1 MSYVAAFY
9 ADDPKAATASHESA
23 SVRVP
28 FMVKDRQ
35 DWQEFADGLAEHPAV
50 GPAIT
55 LRRMQ
60 RRHLK
65 LHGLGAKL
73 AGFLDTLSRKGELI

>member
-1 MSYVAAFY
+1 MGYVAAFY
-9 ADDPKAATASHESA
+9 ADAPKAAAASHESA

-28 FMVKDRQ
+28 FMVRDRRG
-35 DWQEFADGLAEHPAV
+35 WQEFADGLAEHPAI

-60 RRHLK
+60 GRHLK

-73 AGFLDTLSRKGELI
+73 AGFLDTLSKKGELI

>member
-1 MSYVAAFY
+1 MGYVAAFY
-9 ADDPKAATASHESA
+9 ADDLKAAAASHESA

-28 FMVKDRQ
+28 FMVEDRRG
-35 DWQEFADGLAEHPAV
+35 WQEFADGLAEHPAV

-60 RRHLK
+60 GRHLK
-65 LHGLGAKL
+65 RHGLGTKL
-73 AGFLDTLSRKGELI
+73 TGFLDTLSRKAELI